1 MWFVALEVVC
11 PYALEEA
18 MEVDMEEWG
27 GQIEVEVVS
36 HGASMEEDMEE
47 WGGQI
52 ESAVVSHGAWR
63 S

>member
-1 MWFVALEVVC
+1 M
-11 PYALEEA
+11 EE
-18 MEVDMEEWG
+18 DMEEWR
-27 GQIEVEVVS
+27 GQIESEVVS